1 MSQFISWIASFF
13 KKSKPSDGDGQWCLI
28 GNIVDERRSDQGGL
42 EIKHG
47 TKHFSPGTKVYC
59 LPAQWGDGYE
69 NIIVIGRH
77 RGSKK
82 FVTMIINSDWTE
94 NWRAKIVYNPEVL
107 RRIRK
112 AVSDE
117 GRANWKSKDH
127 VEQYVRSLNDYRLKS
142 KN

>member
-1 MSQFISWIASFF
+1 MLISRIASFF
-13 KKSKPSDGDGQWCLI
+13 KKSKLGDVDSQWCLV
-28 GNIVDERRSDQGGL
+28 GNIVDERPCGPGGL

-47 TKHFSPGTKVYC
+47 TKHFSPGTRVYC

-69 NIIVIGRH
+69 QIMVIGRH

-82 FVTMIINSDWTE
+82 FVTMVINSDWVE
-94 NWRAKIVYNPEVL
+94 NWRAKVVYNPEVL

-117 GRANWKSKDH
+117 GRANWESKDQ
-127 VEQYVRSLNDYRLKS
+127 VKQYLRSINDYHRLKAT
-142 KN
+142 N